1 MDFFAYQEQAR
12 RLTYRLIV
20 LFGLAVIGII
30 LTCYFLAVF
39 ALAYAQYGPQWEKG
53 DLWDPVLFGWITL
66 GISTLIGL
74 CSGFK
79 IIQLRGGGKI
89 VAEELGGRLLS
100 SSSVDLTE
108 RKILNIVEEMA
119 IASGVPTPPVYMMD
133 KEPGINA
140 FAAGY
145 TPQNAV
151 IAVTRGCVEELSR
164 DELQGVIAHEFSHIL
179 NGDMR
184 INIHLMGI
192 LFGILII
199 GMMGYYAFR
208 MTPYRN
214 SKEDRT
220 GIFILII
227 GLGLIVIGSIG
238 TFFGNLIKSAVS
250 RQREFLADASAVQF
264 TRNPEG
270 IAGALKKIAG
280 YKKGSGILNP
290 KAPEASHLFFAKG
303 VFEGLFATHPPID
316 ERICRLD
323 KSWEGFQPINK
334 TKDQSVDGVHSFFAA
349 VSPEPFRHPQKAQE
363 ALLNLLQTNT
373 SLQQKIRAIHLA
385 IPALQTLSSNDYL
398 QFKSALQNVIYRD
411 QKVDL
416 GEWLIL
422 HLICDHLEP
431 KKQIRIPSK
440 RLSKIKQE
448 ATFMFNLMQQADE
461 KREIDMSVLEASIRS
476 LDQLIP
482 PDKKQFLQRL
492 SSLSKTPLQ
501 QELLAAFTTAL
512 HCPLSF

>member
-1 MDFFAYQEQAR
+1 MDFFAHQEQAR
-12 RLTYRLIV
+12 RLTFRLVI

-30 LTCYFLAVF
+30 LTCYFLAAF
-39 ALAYAQYGPQWEKG
+39 ALAYAHYGPQWEKG
-53 DLWDPVLFGWITL
+53 DLWDPILFMWVTF
-66 GISTLIGL
+66 GISAIVGL

-79 IIQLRGGGKI
+79 ILQLRGGGKVI
-89 VAEELGGRLLS
+89 AEELGGRLLS
-100 SSSVDLTE
+100 PSSVDPVE

-119 IASGVPTPPVYMMD
+119 IASGVPTPAVYMMD
-133 KEPGINA
+133 REPGINA

-145 TPQNAV
+145 TIQNAV
-151 IAVTRGCVEELSR
+151 IAVTRGCVEQLSR

-184 INIHLMGI
+184 INIHLMGV

-208 MTPYRN
+208 MTPYRT

-220 GIFILII
+220 GIFIIII
-227 GLGLIVIGSIG
+227 GLGLVVIGSIG
-238 TFFGNLIKSAVS
+238 TFFGNLIKAAVS

-280 YKKGSGILNP
+280 YKNGSAILNP
-290 KAPEASHLFFAKG
+290 NAPEASHMFFAKG

-316 ERICRLD
+316 ERIRRLD
-323 KSWEGFQPINK
+323 KSWEGSQTIEKGPSI
-334 TKDQSVDGVHSFFAA
+334 DSVHSFFSNF
-349 VSPEPFRHPQKAQE
+349 SPEPFRSPQEAPE
-363 ALLNLLQTNT
+363 ALLHLLQTDA
-373 SLQQKIRAIHLA
+373 SIQHKIGAIHLA
-385 IPALQTLSSNDYL
+385 MPALSSLSPSEYL
-398 QFKSALQNVIYRD
+398 QFKSALQKMIHRD

-416 GEWLIL
+416 SEWLML
-422 HLICDHLEP
+422 HLIRDQLEP
-431 KKQIRIPSK
+431 KKQMRAPSK
-440 RLSKIKQE
+440 RLLQVNQE
-448 ATFMFNLMQQADE
+448 ATFLFTLMQEANE
-461 KREIDMSVLEASIRS
+461 KKEIDVSALEAALQS

-482 PDKKQFLQRL
+482 PHKKQFLEQL
-492 SSLSKTPLQ
+492 SRLSKTPLQ

-512 HCPLSF
+512 HCPLPL